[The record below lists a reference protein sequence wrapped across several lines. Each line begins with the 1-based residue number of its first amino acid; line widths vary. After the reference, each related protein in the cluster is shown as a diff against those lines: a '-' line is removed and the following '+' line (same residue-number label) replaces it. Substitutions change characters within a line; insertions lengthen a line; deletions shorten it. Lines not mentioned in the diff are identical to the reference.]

1 MPRSSASSSKNSNNQ
16 LHSLL
21 THSSSSFFF
30 SLFFFF
36 FGKTHTYI
44 LKILNPID
52 NPKTYPKI
60 WKNPIQYR
68 DRVPLPQ
75 KTPTIN
81 YTLFLLTLLLLLSL
95 LLLLLWKDTY
105 ILKIL
110 NPIDNPKKYPK
121 IWKNPIQCRDRV
133 LLPQKTP
140 TIPAKML
147 NQERDVYL
155 RVHICAIHII

>member
-36 FGKTHTYI
+36 FGKTH
-44 LKILNPID
+44 
-52 NPKTYPKI
+52 
-60 WKNPIQYR
+60 
-68 DRVPLPQ
+68 
-75 KTPTIN
+75 
-81 YTLFLLTLLLLLSL
+81 
-95 LLLLLWKDTY
+95 TY